1 MTQWPNWVDFIVLTI
16 IFRTCYSG
24 FGRGLLTEFFTLA
37 GAVSVTALSVNYA
50 GLVTSVVRQWVS
62 WLDPTIAAV
71 VIFWAIFFGLLF
83 AVHQVVKWLAT
94 FIKWERLHWFIQG
107 IGIAL
112 GALRGLWWSGFLLLV
127 FVSSGL
133 MYLKASVEERS
144 ILGPRLVGLSRE
156 SLERV
161 ANQFPGAE
169 HRGESLVPPVKKPVA
184 AR

>member
-1 MTQWPNWVDFIVLTI
+1 MTTWPNWVDLIVI
-16 IFRTCYSG
+16 IVIFRTCYIG
-24 FGRGLLTEFFTLA
+24 FGRGLLTELFYLA

-50 GLVTSVVRQWVS
+50 GLVTSVVRPWVS
-62 WLDPTIAAV
+62 WADPTIAAF
-71 VIFWAIFFGLLF
+71 VIFWAVFFSLLF
-83 AVHQVVKWLAT
+83 AVHQLVKFLAA

-133 MYLKASVEERS
+133 TYLKASVEERS

-161 ANQFPGAE
+161 ANQLPGSE
-169 HRGESLVPPVKKPVA
+169 HRGETLVPPVKES
-184 AR
+184 R